1 MTPMTPNSNGSGSPK
16 IKTEVRL
23 IALSHQDLLTSHLL
37 QLPVSPGDYSHS
49 DNSNHAMSLGMSQY
63 RAAVCPGH
71 DNLPISDNNVSTT
84 NDALEVGEWDVP
96 ETEADLDVSSH

>member
-1 MTPMTPNSNGSGSPK
+1 
-16 IKTEVRL
+16 
-23 IALSHQDLLTSHLL
+23 
-37 QLPVSPGDYSHS
+37 
-49 DNSNHAMSLGMSQY
+49 MSLGMSQY
-63 RAAVCPGH
+63 RAGVCAGH